1 MKNVLEYLEKLSS
14 EKLEFSKRGDSPTI
28 KTTQRNQIK
37 KDIET
42 AFLLDLNEMVK
53 NADLEL
59 ISEKTGEGLILG
71 LSHDDLLKVKNASGE
86 IAFEINIKVKNL
98 DYDIVNEQIAFETEQ
113 AEKEQAKLERE
124 KDKAWKKQ
132 QDEKMRA
139 EKKAKAKESE

>member
-37 KDIET
+37 KNIET
-42 AFLLDLNEMVK
+42 AFLLDLNEMVE
-53 NADLEL
+53 NAGLEL

-71 LSHDDLLKVKNASGE
+71 LSHDDLLRVNNASGE

-98 DYDIVNEQIAFETEQ
+98 DYDIVNERVAYETEQ
-113 AEKEQAKLERE
+113 AEKEQAKAERE
-124 KDKAWKKQ
+124 QDKAWKKQ
-132 QDEKMRA
+132 QDEKKRA
-139 EKKAKAKESE
+139 EKKAKAVE